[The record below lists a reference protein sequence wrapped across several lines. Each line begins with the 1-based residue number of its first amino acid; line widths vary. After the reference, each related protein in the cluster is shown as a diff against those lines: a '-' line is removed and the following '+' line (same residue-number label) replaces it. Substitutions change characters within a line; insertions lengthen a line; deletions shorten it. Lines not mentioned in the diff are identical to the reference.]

1 MALLESMSSGFEAVS
16 PYLVF
21 PDINEISLYSVF
33 LCDKKIKDFEYQ
45 TCALAFMAEVGRE
58 KTKNEQEKKLYKCIK
73 NE

>member
-1 MALLESMSSGFEAVS
+1 MALLESRSSGFEAVS

-21 PDINEISLYSVF
+21 PDTNEISLYNIF
-33 LCDKKIKDFEYQ
+33 LCCGKIEDFGYQ

-58 KTKNEQEKKLYKCIK
+58 KTKNKQAKKLHKCLK